1 MVSAQQV
8 YALHRVIGKMIDKH
22 YREKIEKLDEKIEDI
37 KDEMID
43 KMFSEDFPLTDYL
56 FDVDFDE
63 SGFIVARFEPQV
75 DFAMKME
82 ELDSQR
88 EALMEEWHKNKEKLE
103 TYKDLLLISKDSI
116 IDVVEMPKDLEKF
129 LFLAVESLEE

>member
-8 YALHRVIGKMIDKH
+8 YALHRVIEKMIDKF

-43 KMFSEDFPLTDYL
+43 TMFFHDFPLMDYVY
-56 FDVDFDE
+56 DIDFDE
-63 SGFIVARFEPQV
+63 SGFIVARFEPLIDV
-75 DFAMKME
+75 VMKIE

-116 IDVVEMPKDLEKF
+116 IDVVEIPKDLEKF
-129 LFLAVESLEE
+129 LFLAVESLED

>member
-8 YALHRVIGKMIDKH
+8 YALHRVIGKMIDKY
-22 YREKIEKLDEKIEDI
+22 YREKIEKLDDEIENI
-37 KDEMID
+37 KDEMVD
-43 KMFSEDFPLTDYL
+43 TMFSEDFPLIDYL

-63 SGFIVARFEPQV
+63 SGFVVARFEPHV
-75 DFAMKME
+75 DLVMKIE

-129 LFLAVESLEE
+129 LFLAIESLEG